1 MPTLIYLWLVA
12 ARRVPNPGQTLIMAT
27 LRSLSGGAVR
37 EILAAGLRSVVA
49 VETLLV
55 AVLFHDEFGR
65 TEDS

>member
-1 MPTLIYLWLVA
+1 
-12 ARRVPNPGQTLIMAT
+12 MAT
-27 LRSLSGGAVR
+27 LRSLSSGALK
-37 EILAAGLRSVVA
+37 EILSVGLRSVAA